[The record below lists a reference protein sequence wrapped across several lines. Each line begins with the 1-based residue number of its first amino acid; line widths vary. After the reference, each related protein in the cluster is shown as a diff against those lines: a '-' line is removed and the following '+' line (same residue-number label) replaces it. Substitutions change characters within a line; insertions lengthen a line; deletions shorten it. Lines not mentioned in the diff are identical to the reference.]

1 MKKRII
7 STCVICIMLIGIGI
21 FAKAD
26 AEYNYTEAG
35 EMAAIALELLE
46 DSTDSNVIYENGQIV
61 ITDAELKKKILG
73 LQMAGKNAQAFS
85 EEQTIMEQAFKELVT
100 VKTLVA
106 AAEAAG
112 YTVSDAEYEAYK
124 KDIMDALAV
133 AENKEEMMEFFDSMG
148 GLEYYFEVMESTV
161 RDSMVIRKYLDDL
174 MMEYA
179 EENNKDIYSIDFLNE
194 WNEVEEDMKDSIYND
209 LHISS
214 QEIADAVSRVD
225 MEVVNK

>member
-26 AEYNYTEAG
+26 AEYNCTEAG
-35 EMAAIALELLE
+35 EMAAITLELIE
-46 DSTDSNVIYENGQIV
+46 DSTDSNVIYDNGQIV

-73 LQMAGKNAQAFS
+73 LQMAGENTQTFS
-85 EEQTIMEQAFKELVT
+85 EEQTIMEQAFKDLVT
-100 VKTLVA
+100 AKTLIAV
-106 AAEAAG
+106 AEAAG

-124 KDIMDALAV
+124 NDIMDALAV
-133 AENKEEMMEFFDSMG
+133 AENKEEMMEFYDSMG

-174 MMEYA
+174 MVEYA

-194 WNEVEEDMKDSIYND
+194 WNEVEEGMKDSIYND

>member
-26 AEYNYTEAG
+26 AEFNYNEAG
-35 EMAAIALELLE
+35 ERAAIALELIE
-46 DSTDSNVIYENGQIV
+46 DSTESNVIYDNGQIV
-61 ITDAELKKKILG
+61 ITDADLKKKILG
-73 LQMAGKNAQAFS
+73 LQMAGKNTQTFS
-85 EEQTIMEQAFKELVT
+85 EEQTIMEQAFKDLVT
-100 VKTLVA
+100 AKTLVA
-106 AAEAAG
+106 VAEAAG

-124 KDIMDALAV
+124 NDIMDALTV
-133 AENKEEMMEFFDSMG
+133 AENKEEMIEFYDSMG

-174 MMEYA
+174 MVEYA

-194 WNEVEEDMKDSIYND
+194 WNEVEESMKESIYKD

-214 QEIADAVSRVD
+214 QEMADAVSRVD
-225 MEVVNK
+225 REVVNK